1 MSNKS
6 NYANGRKDIYTS
18 KSQYGQVENMVG
30 YKTLSSVRGCQP
42 FPYPGSLKNDL
53 KSDNAEVLG
62 YGFPIYS
69 DFNKCN
75 IVGKNSLD
83 NINNEILENNINVND
98 IFEMNYQKNKMQK
111 SRKDANLGENVVSYR
126 LINKKK

>member
-1 MSNKS
+1 MSNKT
-6 NYANGRKDIYTS
+6 NYVVGRKDIYTS
-18 KSQYGQVENMVG
+18 KSQYEPVENMIG

-42 FPYPGSLKNDL
+42 FPYPGTLNKHLKL
-53 KSDNAEVLG
+53 DNAEVLD

-75 IVGKNSLD
+75 IVSKNSLD
-83 NINNEILENNINVND
+83 NINNEILKNNINVND
-98 IFEMNYQKNKMQK
+98 IFEMNYQKYKIQK
-111 SRKDANLGENVVSYR
+111 NRKDANLGENVVSYR